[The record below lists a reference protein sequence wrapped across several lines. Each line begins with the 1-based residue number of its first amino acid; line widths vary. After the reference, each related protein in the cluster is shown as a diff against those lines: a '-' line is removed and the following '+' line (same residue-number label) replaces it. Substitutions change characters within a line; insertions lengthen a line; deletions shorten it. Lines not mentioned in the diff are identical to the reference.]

1 MLTTPADTFPALALD
16 RLRTLTGDPGAG
28 FRPDQL
34 EAIRDVVLDRARV
47 LCVQRTGWGKSAV
60 YFIATALL
68 REAGAGPTLIVSPLL
83 ALMRN
88 QIAAAERLGLRA
100 HTINSTNRDAW
111 DLVRDRLDAG
121 TVDLLLISPERLNNA
136 QFRDEML
143 PLFAASVGLLV
154 IDEAHCISDWG
165 HDFRPDYRRVKDMLD
180 RLPPGV
186 AVLGTTATAN
196 DRVVADVA
204 SQLAADVASQPA
216 ADGAEHLR
224 TYRGRLARRS
234 LRLEVLDLPQP
245 AQRLAWLATHV
256 PELPGSGIVY
266 TLTRRDADQVAAFLS
281 ARGIAAVA
289 YSGEHETDTRISIE
303 DRLLGNQVKA
313 VVATSALG
321 MGYDKPDLSFVV
333 HYQAPGSVISY
344 YQQIGRAGRGIEHA
358 DIVLLRGGEDRSIQ
372 DFFIE
377 QAFPARVHVA
387 AVLNDLDASGD
398 DGRTTRE
405 LMAVVNL
412 GMSRIEAMLKILDVE
427 GAVTRAGTRWKLV
440 PDAAWTYDAERYA
453 QVTALRRAEQRAM
466 AAFGT
471 DGRCLMRVLQEELD
485 DPAPADCGRCAVCA
499 GPRFAVPLDP
509 ALVEAAGRHLRAT
522 PIELEVK
529 KMAPDTAGV
538 MRKIPEE
545 VRVEPGRAL
554 ARFGDGGWW
563 PAIER
568 GVRAGEFE
576 DDVVAAL
583 SDILRA
589 VGVDW
594 LTCVPSVRLGSVLER
609 LGARVAQA
617 LGIDFVPSRGARGRP
632 PTPARDGQRRPAGGQ
647 RARRLP
653 HRGSAASRDRRA
665 ARRPAAVRVD
675 AGHGRRAAAARRRR
689 TSGAGGAGHAR
700 LTA

>member
-1 MLTTPADTFPALALD
+1 MPTIASDTFAALALD
-16 RLRTLTGDPGAG
+16 RLQVLTGDQAAE
-28 FRPDQL
+28 FRADQL
-34 EAIRDVVLDRARV
+34 EAIRDVVVDRARV

-100 HTINSTNRDAW
+100 HTINSTNRDEW
-111 DLVRDRLDAG
+111 SHVRERLDG
-121 TVDLLLISPERLNNA
+121 DTVDLLLISPERLNNP

-180 RLPPGV
+180 RLPDGV

-196 DRVVADVA
+196 DRVVADVSA
-204 SQLAADVASQPA
+204 QL
-216 ADGAEHLR
+216 GAGLR
-224 TYRGRLARRS
+224 AYRGPLARGS
-234 LRLEVLDLPQP
+234 LRLEVLELPKP
-245 AQRLAWLATHV
+245 AERLAWLATHL
-256 PELPGSGIVY
+256 PDLPGSGIVY
-266 TLTRRDADQVAAFLS
+266 TLTKRDAEQVATFLNG
-281 ARGIAAVA
+281 RGIAAVA
-289 YSGEHETDTRISIE
+289 YSGEHETETRISIE
-303 DRLLGNQVKA
+303 DRLLGNQLKA

-344 YQQIGRAGRGIEHA
+344 YQQIGRAGRAIEHA
-358 DIVLLRGGEDRSIQ
+358 DIVLLRGGEDRRIQ

-377 QAFPARVHVA
+377 QAFPAREHVK
-387 AVLNDLDASGD
+387 AVLDDLSVAGD
-398 DGRTTRE
+398 SGRTTRE

-412 GMSRIEAMLKILDVE
+412 GMGRIEAMLKILDVE
-427 GAVTRAGTRWKLV
+427 GAVARAGTRWKLV
-440 PDAAWTYDAERYA
+440 PGADWTYDAERYA
-453 QVTALRRAEQRAM
+453 EVTALRRAEQQAM

-499 GPRFAVPLDP
+499 GPRFDGPLDP
-509 ALVEAAGRHLRAT
+509 ALVEAAGRHLRST

-529 KMAPDTAGV
+529 KMAPDEAGT
-538 MRKIPEE
+538 MRKIPED
-545 VRVEPGRAL
+545 VRLEPGWAL

-568 GVRAGEFE
+568 GLRTGEFE
-576 DDVVAAL
+576 ADVVEAVADLVRAAG
-583 SDILRA
+583 A
-589 VGVDW
+589 EW
-594 LTCVPSVRLGSVLER
+594 LTTVPSVRLGDTLER
-609 LGARVAQA
+609 LGNCLGIPLIRLISRISDRPPQREMANAAQQVANVRGAFRVIGDPPPGTGVLLDDRRMSGWTLAMVGGQLRRAGAARVVPVA
-617 LGIDFVPSRGARGRP
+617 LA
-632 PTPARDGQRRPAGGQ
+632 TLA
-647 RARRLP
+647 
-653 HRGSAASRDRRA
+653 
-665 ARRPAAVRVD
+665 
-675 AGHGRRAAAARRRR
+675 
-689 TSGAGGAGHAR
+689 
-700 LTA
+700 

>member
-1 MLTTPADTFPALALD
+1 MPTIASDTFAALALD
-16 RLRTLTGDPGAG
+16 RLQVLTGDQAAE
-28 FRPDQL
+28 FRADQL
-34 EAIRDVVLDRARV
+34 EAIRDVVVDRARV

-100 HTINSTNRDAW
+100 HTINSTNRDEW
-111 DLVRDRLDAG
+111 SHVRERLDG
-121 TVDLLLISPERLNNA
+121 DTVDLLLISPERLNNP

-180 RLPPGV
+180 RLPDGV

-196 DRVVADVA
+196 DRVVADVSA
-204 SQLAADVASQPA
+204 QL
-216 ADGAEHLR
+216 GAGLR
-224 TYRGRLARRS
+224 AYRGPLARGS
-234 LRLEVLDLPQP
+234 LRLEVLELPKP
-245 AQRLAWLATHV
+245 AERLAWLATHL
-256 PELPGSGIVY
+256 PDLPGSGIVY
-266 TLTRRDADQVAAFLS
+266 TLTKRDAEQVAAFLNG
-281 ARGIAAVA
+281 RGIAAVA
-289 YSGEHETDTRISIE
+289 YSGEHETETRISIE
-303 DRLLGNQVKA
+303 DRLLGNQLKA

-344 YQQIGRAGRGIEHA
+344 YQQIGRAGRAIEHA
-358 DIVLLRGGEDRSIQ
+358 DIVLLRGGEDRRIQ

-377 QAFPARVHVA
+377 QAFPAREHVK
-387 AVLNDLDASGD
+387 AVLDDLSVAGD
-398 DGRTTRE
+398 SGRTTRE

-412 GMSRIEAMLKILDVE
+412 GMGRIEAMLKILDVE
-427 GAVTRAGTRWKLV
+427 GAVARAGTRWKLV
-440 PDAAWTYDAERYA
+440 PGADWTYDAERYA
-453 QVTALRRAEQRAM
+453 EVTALRRAEQQAM

-499 GPRFAVPLDP
+499 GPRFDGPLDP
-509 ALVEAAGRHLRAT
+509 ALVEAAGRHLRST

-529 KMAPDTAGV
+529 KMAPDEAGT
-538 MRKIPEE
+538 MRKIPED
-545 VRVEPGRAL
+545 VRLEPGWAL

-568 GVRAGEFE
+568 GLRTGEFE
-576 DDVVAAL
+576 ADVVEAVADLVRAAG
-583 SDILRA
+583 A
-589 VGVDW
+589 EW
-594 LTCVPSVRLGSVLER
+594 LTTVPSVRLGDTLER
-609 LGARVAQA
+609 LGNCLGIPLIRLISRISDRPPQREMANAAQQVANVRGAFRVIGDPPPGTGVLLDDRRMSGWTLAMVGGQLRRAGAARVVPVA
-617 LGIDFVPSRGARGRP
+617 LA
-632 PTPARDGQRRPAGGQ
+632 TLA
-647 RARRLP
+647 
-653 HRGSAASRDRRA
+653 
-665 ARRPAAVRVD
+665 
-675 AGHGRRAAAARRRR
+675 
-689 TSGAGGAGHAR
+689 
-700 LTA
+700 